1 MLVAASLGHNAD
13 SASNQYD
20 LAQELRRRTLIKH
33 STTFQVFSWL
43 DRAAFLPAESRASA
57 FEDRPVPIGS
67 GAVISA
73 PSSHARLLDL
83 AADFVS
89 ERAETQ
95 LWTEANGMRV
105 LDVGSGSG
113 YLTAGLALVC
123 HASGVNTTAVGVDVH
138 PALVSASRASIRAAG
153 IDMMS
158 RAALVGDMIRGEW
171 AQRLLSPG
179 PGLRM
184 IAADALS
191 PTELI
196 QQEPFDLIVCG
207 GAADAPPPA
216 LLALLRRG
224 GRMVLA
230 LGDGPVQRL
239 ALVDKRHVKKGDT
252 DEEGSL
258 VDRRPATEGDTGGER
273 SLVDIRPATKG
284 DTGGEGSATDV
295 NTSGEGWVNGL
306 RITLLESAA
315 YARLTSGGDAGVGH
329 AASGPGE
336 TDLDLATVQAELQQ
350 WQARFKESQGR
361 RPSRADMQ
369 GDARAASL
377 LAAFRQLSWDMKSQK

>member
-1 MLVAASLGHNAD
+1 MPQGKYSVPSSLLRVTVRSLSAGHRAAPGLSGARSAPIVHSDSISPDLLVAASLGHNTRPA
-13 SASNQYD
+13 ASQHD

-33 STTFQVFSWL
+33 PTTFQVFSWL
-43 DRAAFLPAESRASA
+43 DRAAFLPADSRASSY
-57 FEDRPVPIGS
+57 EDRPVPIGS

-89 ERAETQ
+89 ERSATQ
-95 LWTEANGMRV
+95 AGTEANGMRV

-113 YLTAGLALVC
+113 YLTAGLTLVC
-123 HASGVNTTAVGVDVH
+123 HARGVNTSAVGVDVH

-158 RAALVGDMIRGEW
+158 RAALVGDIIRGEW

-191 PTELI
+191 PTELA

-230 LGDGPVQRL
+230 LGEGPVQRL
-239 ALVDKRHVKKGDT
+239 ALVDRRPAADGDT
-252 DEEGSL
+252 D
-258 VDRRPATEGDTGGER
+258 
-273 SLVDIRPATKG
+273 
-284 DTGGEGSATDV
+284 
-295 NTSGEGWVNGL
+295 GEGWVDGL

-315 YARLTSGGDAGVGH
+315 YARLTAASDAGDGL

-336 TDLDLATVQAELQQ
+336 TDLAIVQAELQQ

-361 RPSRADMQ
+361 KPSRADMQ

-377 LAAFRQLSWDMKSQK
+377 LSAFRQLSRDVRSQK